1 MHWSRRK
8 AAGSQLL
15 CVLLIS
21 LRSSRLY
28 RKVSQVKVHERTC
41 GQRIKKV
48 LNPITIKSPLRAS
61 INFLVVLIL
70 GLSIAPMSSA
80 GASDRWS
87 STTQKSI
94 GRIPVAR
101 LSHSRLQ
108 TSESARATT
117 LAKAPVA
124 LRSAIVSTLRDSEMS
139 GLQIDAHYSLSGA
152 DIQSPRFK
160 FHVGRS
166 TLSRGVLLSSIG
178 SSLSVHSRVATY
190 GSSGVL
196 ESFHSNG
203 AGIEQTFQISR
214 RLGGTGPLL
223 INVPI
228 TGMTASL
235 DRSIVQLH
243 SSSGKVQAIYSGL
256 LVRDALGKKLPASLS
271 VTHGG
276 KMIVISVKDAQA
288 RYPLG
293 LTP

>member
-1 MHWSRRK
+1 MKPWRSVLPVKYRSACADICVSALVEAK
-8 AAGSQLL
+8 ASAIAVALRFL
-15 CVLLIS
+15 HL

-28 RKVSQVKVHERTC
+28 RKVSQVKAHERTC

-203 AGIEQTFQISR
+203 AGR
-214 RLGGTGPLL
+214 CC
-223 INVPI
+223 
-228 TGMTASL
+228 
-235 DRSIVQLH
+235 RS
-243 SSSGKVQAIYSGL
+243 S
-256 LVRDALGKKLPASLS
+256 
-271 VTHGG
+271 
-276 KMIVISVKDAQA
+276 
-288 RYPLG
+288 
-293 LTP
+293 